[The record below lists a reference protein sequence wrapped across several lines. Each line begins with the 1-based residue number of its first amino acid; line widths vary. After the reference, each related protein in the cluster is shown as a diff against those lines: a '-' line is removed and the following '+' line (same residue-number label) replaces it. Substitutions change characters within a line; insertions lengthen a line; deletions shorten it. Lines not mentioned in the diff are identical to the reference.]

1 MGINFVKFNE
11 EWINYLRLMRE
22 RPELF
27 QDDDRLKIVTNPE
40 VVDDF
45 EKKTGKRIGV
55 VYQSEYH
62 LFVVDLVEDT
72 EGYRFAYERLVPAV
86 RKGAVVSIPIYK
98 GKMVLLRQ
106 FRHALRSV
114 QYAFPRGFGEEGI
127 SVEDNLKKEIK
138 EEIGA
143 EVQEVSHV
151 GVVIA
156 DSGIANNPVE
166 VFVCDISEPQLKK
179 CYEGIEQVVLISEGE
194 LEEWIA
200 QGMITDGYTL
210 SGYMLYK
217 CKQKTQIS

>member
-1 MGINFVKFNE
+1 MESDFVKFNE

-27 QDDDRLKIVTNPE
+27 QDDNRLKIVTNLE

-45 EKKTGKRIGV
+45 EKKTGKKIGV

-114 QYAFPRGFGEEGI
+114 QYAFPRGFGE
-127 SVEDNLKKEIK
+127 
-138 EEIGA
+138 
-143 EVQEVSHV
+143 
-151 GVVIA
+151 
-156 DSGIANNPVE
+156 
-166 VFVCDISEPQLKK
+166 
-179 CYEGIEQVVLISEGE
+179 
-194 LEEWIA
+194 LEKRD
-200 QGMITDGYTL
+200 QRRNRCGGL
-210 SGYMLYK
+210 
-217 CKQKTQIS
+217 

>member
-1 MGINFVKFNE
+1 MESDFVKFNE

-27 QDDDRLKIVTNPE
+27 QDDNRLKIVTNLE

-45 EKKTGKRIGV
+45 EKKTGKKIGV

-72 EGYRFAYERLVPAV
+72 EGHRFAYERLVPAV

-127 SVEDNLKKEIK
+127 LVEENLRKEIK

-143 EVQEVSHV
+143 EVYEASRL

-156 DSGIANNPVE
+156 DSGITNNPVE

-179 CYEGIEQVVLISEGE
+179 CYEGIEQVVLISVEE

-217 CKQKTQIS
+217 CKK